1 MQVSVET
8 LNGLERKVTVLVP
21 SEKIENEVQS
31 RLRNLTPKAKIH
43 GFRAGKVPPHVIKQR
58 YSDSVRQEVARDMV
72 QPTLFEA
79 LKKENLMPAGA
90 PEIEPELVAAGQDF
104 KYTAAFEVYPEVHAN
119 ELDENQEI
127 EIIRAEVTDK
137 DLENMLDNLRSQNK
151 DWQDASRPVATGDK
165 VVIDFKGFLN
175 GEAFDGG
182 SAEGYELIIGS
193 GSMIPGFEDG
203 LIGAEKG
210 KKTEIK
216 VNFPA
221 DYGHKELAGKEAT
234 FEINVVKVLE
244 GVLPELDAK
253 FAEKFN
259 IKDGGVEAL
268 KKDIKENM
276 VRELERRVSSMNRG
290 VVFDKLLEKNTF
302 DLPSVLLDQE
312 IEHLKHEMYHQIF
325 GHDHSDNEK
334 IPDFPRE
341 LFEEKARHRV
351 QLGLLFAEY
360 VKKHGIVAEKAR
372 VDAMIEK
379 MATAYE
385 DPEELRSWYQDS
397 TERRAE
403 IEALVMEEVVADKI
417 LERAKTIEKS
427 MTYDQVVNPEKDK
440 KEKGV

>member
-8 LNGLERKVTVLVP
+8 LNGLERKIMVSVP
-21 SEKIENEVQS
+21 SEKVEEEVAQ
-31 RLRNLTPKAKIH
+31 RLRNLTPKVKIH
-43 GFRAGKVPPHVIKQR
+43 GFRAGKVPHHVVKQR
-58 YSDSVRQEVARDMV
+58 YSDSVRQEVARDMI

-90 PEIEPELVAAGQDF
+90 PEIESLTVEPGKDLQ
-104 KYTAAFEVYPEVHAN
+104 YTAAFEVYPVVNAN

-127 EIIRAEVTDK
+127 EVVRAEVTDA
-137 DLENMLDNLRSQNK
+137 DLNDMLDTLRAQNK
-151 DWQDASRPVATGDK
+151 DWQEASRAVASGDK
-165 VVIDFKGFLN
+165 ILINFEGFLD
-175 GEAFDGG
+175 GKAFEGG

-203 LIGAEKG
+203 LIGAEKD
-210 KKTEIK
+210 KETEVK

-221 DYGHKELAGKEAT
+221 DYGHKDLAGKEAMFKIT
-234 FEINVVKVLE
+234 VTKVLE

-259 IKDGGVEAL
+259 IKEGGVDAL
-268 KKDIKENM
+268 KKDIKDNM
-276 VRELERRVSSMNRG
+276 VRELERRVSSLNRG

-302 DLPSVLLDQE
+302 DLPAALVDQE

-325 GHDHSDNEK
+325 GHNHSDDEK
-334 IPDFPRE
+334 IPDFPRV

-360 VKKHGIVAEKAR
+360 VKKHEIIADKER
-372 VDAMIEK
+372 VDAMIEN

-397 TERRAE
+397 QERRAE
-403 IEALVMEEVVADKI
+403 IEALVMEEIVSEKI
-417 LERAKTIEKS
+417 LERAKQIEKT
-427 MTYDQVVNPEKDK
+427 MTYDQVVNPEKAK